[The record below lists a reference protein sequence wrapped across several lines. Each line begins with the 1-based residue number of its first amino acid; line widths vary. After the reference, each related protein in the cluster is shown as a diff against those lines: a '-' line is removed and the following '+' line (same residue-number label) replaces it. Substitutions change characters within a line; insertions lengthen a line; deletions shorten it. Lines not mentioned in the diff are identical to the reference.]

1 MSDGQT
7 RVPLSTPN
15 AGLEKRRQEL
25 AEQVEQFTK
34 AGGKI
39 KRYPMEAH
47 SSDSPMERRRKAD
60 LERARRRGAEAPK
73 KAFARR
79 GR

>member
-15 AGLEKRRQEL
+15 EKLEQRRQEL
-25 AEQVEQFTK
+25 AEQVEQFVK

-39 KRYPMEAH
+39 ERFPME
-47 SSDSPMERRRKAD
+47 SNSGDSPMELRRKASM
-60 LERARRRGAEAPK
+60 ERARRRGAEAPK
-73 KAFARR
+73 KAFVKR
-79 GR
+79 GQ